1 METASNLKRD
11 IEIAL
16 RDHHLNDWQ
25 RRFLTDILTRID
37 SSGDRFTLTDKQWR
51 KVFEILADRSNV
63 AQFQFRETLPRHPR
77 FRSTLAR
84 SLPSGVRID

>member
-1 METASNLKRD
+1 METATNLKRD

-37 SSGDRFTLTDKQWR
+37 RSGDRFTLTDKQ
-51 KVFEILADRSNV
+51 
-63 AQFQFRETLPRHPR
+63 
-77 FRSTLAR
+77 
-84 SLPSGVRID
+84 